1 MSAFQLSRCVRASS
15 RTRRAYALRS
25 ATSRQ
30 WCPLFQTLPR
40 HARVLASLLRGHP
53 GSPCIALKE
62 GTPVLRSRR
71 RADQSAGPRPEQ
83 ACFYVPC
90 IHIGKYLNLSGDGH
104 ISIYE

>member
-40 HARVLASLLRGHP
+40 HARVLASLLRGAPRFPLHRSEGGHP
-53 GSPCIALKE
+53 GSRISQA
-62 GTPVLRSRR
+62 SRPI
-71 RADQSAGPRPEQ
+71 GPAEQ

-90 IHIGKYLNLSGDGH
+90 IHIGKYLNLSGRALFH
-104 ISIYE
+104 L

>member
-1 MSAFQLSRCVRASS
+1 MSAFQLSRFVRASS

-62 GTPVLRSRR
+62 GTPVLGSRR
-71 RADQSAGPRPEQ
+71 RADQSARPSRH
-83 ACFYVPC
+83 AFTFHVS
-90 IHIGKYLNLSGDGH
+90 ISG
-104 ISIYE
+104 ST